1 MINFTRILRTTFRN
15 KGLTWINIT
24 GLSLGLAIA
33 LFLLVYLKFEFS
45 YDKHFKDADR
55 IYKILCAWKESG
67 HTEYYATNL
76 DLLAS
81 RLMKEVPE
89 VETASRLYNPNT
101 LNLRN
106 NEGEK
111 NSVKAY
117 MVDSTFLQI
126 FNFKFLNGHPN
137 GALDEPNTCIITRS
151 TANRFFGT
159 ETDLI
164 GKSLIDDD
172 NKSVLKIVAIIE
184 DIPANTHFNFD
195 LITKLPAYDWYG
207 LAYHTYIKFR
217 PGIDQKA
224 AISKCNAINK
234 KLLETRFISNNYE
247 LGSSMEPLLDI
258 HIRTKADYDLKR
270 KADKTNLTF
279 IILVTL
285 FILAIALSNFIS
297 LYIIQGEKRSKE
309 ISIRKT
315 NGASRT
321 NIACMIF
328 GETFIITSIAF
339 LIAIILYFSFSS
351 RFGLLLNFN
360 LPEELSI
367 GWFMWGNFI
376 LLFLLVGFIAGSYPA
391 YYLSRFNPAEL
402 ISKST
407 LRKYKLT
414 VTSVVIQFAIAIFC
428 ISALLVVWRQLNFM
442 KAMPLGFET
451 ENILKVKIASQLSQ
465 YNGLYSDLLQY
476 PEIENIAI
484 SQEDP
489 LNGCSEEGIRKMGQ
503 SEKEELSI
511 CNRRTGPGYFSL
523 FRIPI
528 LEGRDFIHENRTD
541 SKSLILT
548 ETAVADLGLKEPVG
562 QNIIFNDQ
570 VFKIIGIAKD
580 IKTSAREKPER
591 LAYTAYAT
599 TYWTLAVKFKPGTY
613 QKTKMN
619 VNSVLEKYFGKTP
632 YTFIL
637 MSDAVLYQYKQ
648 DEITSRIL
656 ISGSILAIT
665 LALLGLLALS
675 GFVTRQKRKEISIRR
690 AMGAQI
696 NEIIYDLNKYILLR
710 ILPAFPIGIIL
721 SYFVM
726 RHWLQNFEYS
736 ITLSWWIFGISL
748 LLMSII
754 VLLTTL
760 YQCIRSA
767 TRNPVEAL
775 KNE

>member
-1 MINFTRILRTTFRN
+1 MINFTRTFRIIFRN

-67 HTEYYATNL
+67 CTEYYATNI

-81 RLMKEVPE
+81 QLIKEVPE
-89 VETASRLYNPNT
+89 IETACRLYNLGIINV
-101 LNLRN
+101 RN
-106 NEGEK
+106 KDKEK
-111 NSVKAY
+111 TGVKAY

-126 FNFKFLNGHPN
+126 FNFKLLNGNLN

-151 TANRFFGT
+151 TANRFFST
-159 ETDLI
+159 ETDPI

-172 NKSVLKIVAIIE
+172 NKSILKIVAVIE

-195 LITKLPAYDWYG
+195 LITKLPEFDWGG
-207 LAYHTYIKFR
+207 LAYHTYVKFR

-224 AISKCNAINK
+224 AIGKCNAINK
-234 KLLETRFISNNYE
+234 KLLESRFISDNYE
-247 LGSSMEPLLDI
+247 FGSAMESLLDI
-258 HIRTKADYDLKR
+258 HIQSKADYDLKR
-270 KADKTNLTF
+270 KADKTNLIF
-279 IILVTL
+279 IILITL

-297 LYIIQGEKRSKE
+297 LYVIQGEKRSKE

-315 NGASRT
+315 NGASRIH
-321 NIACMIF
+321 IAGMLF
-328 GETFIITSIAF
+328 GETFIVTSIAF

-351 RFGLLLNFN
+351 TFTSLLNFN
-360 LPEELSI
+360 LPEEISI
-367 GWFMWGNFI
+367 DWFMWGNFI
-376 LLFLLVGFIAGSYPA
+376 LLFLVVSFIAGSYPA
-391 YYLSRFNPAEL
+391 YYLSRFNPVEL

-414 VTSVVIQFAIAIFC
+414 ATSVVVQFAVVIFC

-451 ENILKVKIASQLSQ
+451 ENILTINITSRLSQ
-465 YNGLYSDLLQY
+465 YNALYSDLLRC
-476 PEIENIAI
+476 PEIENISV
-484 SQEDP
+484 SQGDP
-489 LNGCSEEGIRKMGQ
+489 LDGYSEEGIRKMGQ

-511 CNRRTGPGYFSL
+511 RDRRTGPGYFSL
-523 FRIPI
+523 FHIPI
-528 LEGRDFIHENRTD
+528 LEGRSFIYENQTD
-541 SKSLILT
+541 SKSLILN
-548 ETAVADLGLKEPVG
+548 ETAVTDLGLKEPVG

-570 VFKIIGIAKD
+570 IFKIIGIAKD
-580 IKTSAREKPER
+580 IKTSAREKNER

-599 TYWTLAVKFKPGTY
+599 TYWTLAVKFKPDTY

-619 VNSVLEKYFGKTP
+619 VNSIIEKYFAQTP
-632 YTFIL
+632 YTSIL
-637 MSDAVLYQYKQ
+637 MSDAVRYQYKQ

-665 LALLGLLALS
+665 LASLGLLALS

-710 ILPAFPIGIIL
+710 VLPAFPIGIIL
-721 SYFVM
+721 SYFIM

-748 LLMSII
+748 LLTSLIA
-754 VLLTTL
+754 LLTIL
-760 YQCIRSA
+760 YQSIRSA
-767 TRNPVEAL
+767 TKNPAEAL